1 MQRLTGY
8 GLRLASQLTVPGAVA
23 NDDRAA
29 PDVTIT
35 LEAARAM
42 EPAPLYTLTDTG
54 LIFTCPQLATYRIA
68 RESIA
73 VVPDPAAASEMVSGM
88 LVATALPA
96 LLWLR
101 GQFVLHA
108 AAVRFADGA
117 AVAIAGPTGSGK
129 STVLAQLVA
138 DGAALIGDDT
148 IAFAPATGT
157 SACGLSGGWFES
169 LADGSRRF
177 VSTPSGQSCSDAAIG
192 ALLVLETGATG
203 DGRIMGRAGV
213 AALTA
218 FLANRHRPKVPALIG
233 QSGETL
239 HHATLLATEIPVYS
253 WRRQAGTETLT
264 PAERDMLRRIAAG
277 RTQE

>member
-8 GLRLASQLTVPGAVA
+8 GLRLASQLPVPGAVA
-23 NDDRAA
+23 RDDGAA
-29 PDVTIT
+29 ADVTIT

-68 RESIA
+68 CESIA
-73 VVPDPAAASEMVSGM
+73 VVPDPAAAAEMLSAM

-101 GQFVLHA
+101 GKFVLHA
-108 AAVRFADGA
+108 AAVQFDDGA

-129 STVLAQLVA
+129 STVLAQLVG

-148 IAFAPATGT
+148 IAFDPATGT
-157 SACGLSGGWFES
+157 WASGLSGGWFLS
-169 LADGSRRF
+169 LPDGSRRF
-177 VSTPSGQSCSDAAIG
+177 VSAPAGQSRDGAAIG
-192 ALLVLETGATG
+192 ALLVLETDATG
-203 DGRIMGRAGV
+203 DGSIAGRAGV

-218 FLANRHRPKVPALIG
+218 FLANRHRPKVPTLLG
-233 QSGETL
+233 RSGETL
-239 HHATLLATEIPVYS
+239 RDATLLATKIPVYS
-253 WRRQAGTETLT
+253 WRRRAGQATLT
-264 PAERDMLRRIAAG
+264 PAERDMLRRIGAG
-277 RTQE
+277 REQE